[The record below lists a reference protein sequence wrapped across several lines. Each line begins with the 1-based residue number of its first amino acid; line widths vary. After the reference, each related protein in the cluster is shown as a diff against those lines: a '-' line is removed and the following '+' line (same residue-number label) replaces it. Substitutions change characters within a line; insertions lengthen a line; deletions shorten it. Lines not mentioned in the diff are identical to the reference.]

1 MNEALLQ
8 RLRQSLAQREGSSLR
23 RKLTARASTD
33 TRVNLADNDY
43 LGLSRDPAVVAAGVA
58 ALQEW
63 GASSSASPLVTGYT
77 EIHQQLEHTLA
88 AWQGYEYGLV
98 MNTGFSANSAVLGG
112 LPKKGDLILADR
124 LVHASMLDGIMASG
138 ARLRRFA
145 HNDLD
150 ALELMLHE
158 EPALDGVIFV
168 VTESVYSMDGDS
180 PDLKRLASLRKRFG
194 FCWVLDEA
202 HATGWYGSTGSGLQE
217 AQGAFAAA
225 DIVVGTLGKG
235 LGSQGAYV
243 LSHAPEV
250 RDALIN
256 FAGEFVYSTY
266 LAPSCAAAALA
277 AVERV
282 KGMSGE
288 RAELHALSHAW
299 RDGLLEAGFAVPSG
313 DSPIIP
319 LILGDSDVTLKY
331 ATALRAAGFMVS
343 AIRPPTVPVRT
354 GRIRISLRRGL
365 SPAVLSSFVA
375 ALKGVSA

>member
-23 RKLTARASTD
+23 RKLTARASAD

-88 AWQGYEYGLV
+88 AWQGYAHGLV

-250 RDALIN
+250 RDSLIN

-343 AIRPPTVPVRT
+343 AIRPPTVPMRT

-375 ALKGVSA
+375 ALKGVSL

>member
-23 RKLTARASTD
+23 RKLTARASAD
-33 TRVNLADNDY
+33 SRVNLADNDY
-43 LGLSRDPAVVAAGVA
+43 LGLSRDPVVVAAAVA

-202 HATGWYGSTGSGLQE
+202 HATGWYGATGSGLQE

-282 KGMSGE
+282 KGMSAE
-288 RAELHALSHAW
+288 RAELHALSHSW
-299 RDGLLEAGFAVPSG
+299 RDGLVEAGFAVPSG

-365 SPAVLSSFVA
+365 SPTVLSSFVA

>member
-1 MNEALLQ
+1 VNEALLQ

-23 RKLTARASTD
+23 RKLTARSSSD
-33 TRVNLADNDY
+33 TRINLADNDY

-77 EIHQQLEHTLA
+77 EIHQKLEHTLA
-88 AWQGYEYGLV
+88 AWQGYAHGLV

-202 HATGWYGSTGSGLQE
+202 HATGWYGATGSGLQE

-277 AVERV
+277 AVDRV
-282 KGMSGE
+282 KGMSAE
-288 RAELHALSHAW
+288 RAELHALSQAW
-299 RDGLLEAGFAVPSG
+299 RDGLVEAGFAVPSG

-365 SPAVLSSFVA
+365 SPAVLSSFVS
-375 ALKGVSA
+375 ALKGVTG

>member
-23 RKLTARASTD
+23 RKLTARASAD

-77 EIHQQLEHTLA
+77 EIHQQLEQTLA
-88 AWQGYEYGLV
+88 AWQGYAHGLV

-250 RDALIN
+250 RDSLIN

-365 SPAVLSSFVA
+365 SPAVLSSFIT

>member
-1 MNEALLQ
+1 VNEALLK

-23 RKLTARASTD
+23 RKLTARASAD
-33 TRVNLADNDY
+33 TRINLADNDY
-43 LGLSRDPAVVAAGVA
+43 LGLSRDPAVVAAGIA
-58 ALQEW
+58 ALHEW

-77 EIHQQLEHTLA
+77 EIHQQLEQTLA
-88 AWQGYEYGLV
+88 AWQGYAHGLV

-168 VTESVYSMDGDS
+168 VTETVYSMDGDS

-299 RDGLLEAGFAVPSG
+299 RDGLVEAGFAVPSG

-331 ATALRAAGFMVS
+331 ATALRDAGFMVS

-365 SPAVLSSFVA
+365 SPAVLSSFVS
-375 ALKGVSA
+375 ALKGVAA

>member
-1 MNEALLQ
+1 MNAALLQ
-8 RLRQSLAQREGSSLR
+8 RLRQALVQREGSALR
-23 RKLTARASTD
+23 RRLVARAAD
-33 TRVNLADNDY
+33 DRRVNLADNDY
-43 LGLSRDPAVVAAGVA
+43 LGLARDPAVVAAATA
-58 ALQEW
+58 ALQAW

-77 EIHQQLEHTLA
+77 ELHQKLERTLA
-88 AWQGYEYGLV
+88 DWQGYEHGLV
-98 MNTGFSANSAVLGG
+98 LNTGYAANAAVLGG
-112 LPKKGDLILADR
+112 LPRKGDLILADR
-124 LVHASMLDGIMASG
+124 LVHASMLDGILKSG

-158 EPALDGVIFV
+158 EPALDGVLFV

-180 PDLKRLASLRKRFG
+180 PDLRRLASLRQRFG

-202 HATGWYGSTGSGLQE
+202 HATGWYGATGSGLQE
-217 AQGAFAAA
+217 GQGVPAAA

-243 LSHAPEV
+243 LAHAPEV

-256 FAGEFVYSTY
+256 FAGEFIYSTY
-266 LAPSCAAAALA
+266 LAPASAAAALA
-277 AVERV
+277 AIDRVRELASERPSLHVLSVE
-282 KGMSGE
+282 
-288 RAELHALSHAW
+288 W
-299 RDGLLEAGFAVPSG
+299 RDGLCAAGFAVPSG

-319 LILGDSDVTLKY
+319 LILGDSDVTLRY
-331 ATALRAAGFMVS
+331 AEALRGAGFLVS

-365 SPAVLSSFVA
+365 PADSLASFLSV
-375 ALKGVSA
+375 LKGVSA

>member
-43 LGLSRDPAVVAAGVA
+43 LGLSRDPAIVAAGVA

-331 ATALRAAGFMVS
+331 ANALRAAGFMVS

-365 SPAVLSSFVA
+365 SPTVLSSFVA

>member
-8 RLRQSLAQREGSSLR
+8 RLRQSLAQREGTSLR
-23 RKLTARASTD
+23 RKLSARASSD

-43 LGLSRDPAVVAAGVA
+43 LGLSRDPVVVAAGVA

-77 EIHQQLEHTLA
+77 EIHQKLEHTLA
-88 AWQGYEYGLV
+88 AWQGYAHGLV

-202 HATGWYGSTGSGLQE
+202 HATGWYGATGSGLQE

-282 KGMSGE
+282 KGMSAE

-299 RDGLLEAGFAVPSG
+299 RDGLVEAGFAVPSG

>member
-1 MNEALLQ
+1 
-8 RLRQSLAQREGSSLR
+8 
-23 RKLTARASTD
+23 
-33 TRVNLADNDY
+33 
-43 LGLSRDPAVVAAGVA
+43 
-58 ALQEW
+58 
-63 GASSSASPLVTGYT
+63 
-77 EIHQQLEHTLA
+77 
-88 AWQGYEYGLV
+88 
-98 MNTGFSANSAVLGG
+98 
-112 LPKKGDLILADR
+112 
-124 LVHASMLDGIMASG
+124 
-138 ARLRRFA
+138 
-145 HNDLD
+145 
-150 ALELMLHE
+150 MLHE

-243 LSHAPEV
+243 LSHASEV

-277 AVERV
+277 AIERV

-288 RAELHALSHAW
+288 RAELHALSHGW
-299 RDGLLEAGFAVPSG
+299 RDRLVEAGFAVPSG

-365 SPAVLSSFVA
+365 SPAVLSSFVS
-375 ALKGVSA
+375 ALKGVPA

>member
-23 RKLTARASTD
+23 RKLTARASD
-33 TRVNLADNDY
+33 DKRVNLADNDY

-63 GASSSASPLVTGYT
+63 GASAAASPLVTGYT
-77 EIHQQLEHTLA
+77 EIHQKLEQTLA
-88 AWQGYEYGLV
+88 AWQGYAHGLV
-98 MNTGFSANSAVLGG
+98 MNTGFAANSAVLGG

-124 LVHASMLDGIMASG
+124 LVHASMLDGITASG

-202 HATGWYGSTGSGLQE
+202 HATGWYGATGSGLQE

-299 RDGLLEAGFAVPSG
+299 RDGLVEAGFAVPSG

-365 SPAVLSSFVA
+365 SPAVLSSVVS
-375 ALKGVSA
+375 ALKGVTT

>member
-1 MNEALLQ
+1 VNEALLQ

-23 RKLTARASTD
+23 RKLTARASD
-33 TRVNLADNDY
+33 DKRVNLADNDY
-43 LGLSRDPAVVAAGVA
+43 LGLSRDPMVVAAGVA
-58 ALQEW
+58 ALHEW

-77 EIHQQLEHTLA
+77 EIHQKLEQTLA
-88 AWQGYEYGLV
+88 AWQGYAHGLV
-98 MNTGFSANSAVLGG
+98 MNTGFAANSAVLGG

-124 LVHASMLDGIMASG
+124 LVHASMLDGFMASG

-202 HATGWYGSTGSGLQE
+202 HATGWYGTTGSGLQE
-217 AQGAFAAA
+217 GQGAFAVA

-243 LSHAPEV
+243 LSHASEV

-277 AVERV
+277 AIERV

-288 RAELHALSHAW
+288 RSELHALSHAW
-299 RDGLLEAGFAVPSG
+299 RDGLVEAGFAVPSG

-365 SPAVLSSFVA
+365 SPAVLSSFVS
-375 ALKGVSA
+375 ALKGVTA

>member
-23 RKLTARASTD
+23 RKLTARASAD

-288 RAELHALSHAW
+288 RADLHALSHAW

-365 SPAVLSSFVA
+365 SPAVLSSFVS
-375 ALKGVSA
+375 ALKGVIV

>member
-23 RKLTARASTD
+23 RKLTARASAD

-277 AVERV
+277 AVDRV

-365 SPAVLSSFVA
+365 SPDVLSSFVS

>member
-1 MNEALLQ
+1 VNEALLQ

-23 RKLTARASTD
+23 RKLTARASD
-33 TRVNLADNDY
+33 DKRVNLADNDY

-63 GASSSASPLVTGYT
+63 GASAAASPLVTGYT
-77 EIHQQLEHTLA
+77 EIHQKLEQTLA
-88 AWQGYEYGLV
+88 AWQGYAHGLV
-98 MNTGFSANSAVLGG
+98 MNTGFAANSAVLGG

-124 LVHASMLDGIMASG
+124 LVHASMLDGITASG

-202 HATGWYGSTGSGLQE
+202 HATGWYGATGSGLQE
-217 AQGAFAAA
+217 AQGAFAAS

-299 RDGLLEAGFAVPSG
+299 RDGLVEAGFAVPSG

-365 SPAVLSSFVA
+365 SPAVLSSFVS

>member
-1 MNEALLQ
+1 VNEALLQ

-23 RKLTARASTD
+23 RKLTARASSD
-33 TRVNLADNDY
+33 KRVNLADNDY
-43 LGLSRDPAVVAAGVA
+43 LGLSHDPAVVAAGVA
-58 ALQEW
+58 ALHEW
-63 GASSSASPLVTGYT
+63 GASASASPLVTGYT
-77 EIHQQLEHTLA
+77 EIHQKLEHALA
-88 AWQGYEYGLV
+88 AWQGYAHGLV

-202 HATGWYGSTGSGLQE
+202 HATGWYGATGSGLQE

-282 KGMSGE
+282 QAMSAE

-299 RDGLLEAGFAVPSG
+299 RDGLVEAGFAVPSG

-365 SPAVLSSFVA
+365 SPAVLSSFVS
-375 ALKGVSA
+375 ALKGVAA

>member
-1 MNEALLQ
+1 MNAALLH
-8 RLRQSLAQREGSSLR
+8 RLRQALVQREGAALR
-23 RKLTARASTD
+23 RRLVARAAD
-33 TRVNLADNDY
+33 DRRVNLADNDY
-43 LGLSRDPAVVAAGVA
+43 LGLARDPAVIAAAAA
-58 ALQEW
+58 ALRDW

-77 EIHQQLEHTLA
+77 ELHQRLERTLA
-88 AWQGYEYGLV
+88 TWQGYEHGLV
-98 MNTGFSANSAVLGG
+98 FNTGYAANAAVLGG
-112 LPKKGDLILADR
+112 LPRKGDVVLADR
-124 LVHASMLDGIMASG
+124 LVHASMLDGILRSG

-180 PDLKRLASLRKRFG
+180 PDLRRLASLRRRFG

-202 HATGWYGSTGSGLQE
+202 HATGWYGATGSGLQE
-217 AQGAFAAA
+217 GQGVPAAA

-235 LGSQGAYV
+235 LGSHGAYV

-250 RDALIN
+250 RDALVN
-256 FAGEFVYSTY
+256 FAGEFIYSTY
-266 LAPSCAAAALA
+266 LAPASAAAALA
-277 AVERV
+277 AVERTRALAA
-282 KGMSGE
+282 E
-288 RAELHALSHAW
+288 RPALHALSVEW
-299 RDGLLEAGFAVPSG
+299 RDGLCAAGFAVPSG

-319 LILGDSDVTLKY
+319 LILGDSDVTLRY
-331 ATALRAAGFMVS
+331 AEALRGAGFLVS

-365 SPAVLSSFVA
+365 PADSLASFLSV
-375 ALKGVSA
+375 LKGVTP

>member
-23 RKLTARASTD
+23 RKLTARASD
-33 TRVNLADNDY
+33 DKRVNLADNDY
-43 LGLSRDPAVVAAGVA
+43 LGLSRDPAVIAAGVA
-58 ALQEW
+58 ALHEW

-77 EIHQQLEHTLA
+77 EIHQKLEQTLA
-88 AWQGYEYGLV
+88 AWQGYAHGLV
-98 MNTGFSANSAVLGG
+98 MNAGFAANSAVLGG

-202 HATGWYGSTGSGLQE
+202 HATGWYGATGSGLQE

-299 RDGLLEAGFAVPSG
+299 RDGLVEAGFAVPSG

-331 ATALRAAGFMVS
+331 ATALRSAGFMVS

-365 SPAVLSSFVA
+365 SPAVLSSFVS
-375 ALKGVSA
+375 ALKGVTA

>member
-23 RKLTARASTD
+23 RKLTARASAD
-33 TRVNLADNDY
+33 TRVNLADHDY

-58 ALQEW
+58 ALHEW

-77 EIHQQLEHTLA
+77 EIHQQLEQTLA
-88 AWQGYEYGLV
+88 AWQGYAHGLV

-217 AQGAFAAA
+217 EQGAFAAA

-282 KGMSGE
+282 KGMSAE

-299 RDGLLEAGFAVPSG
+299 RDGLVEAGFAVPSG

-365 SPAVLSSFVA
+365 SPAVLSSFVS
-375 ALKGVSA
+375 ALKGVSP

>member
-1 MNEALLQ
+1 VNEALLQ

-23 RKLTARASTD
+23 RKLTARASAD
-33 TRVNLADNDY
+33 PRVNLADNDY
-43 LGLSRDPAVVAAGVA
+43 LGLSRDPAVIAAGVA
-58 ALQEW
+58 ALHEW

-77 EIHQQLEHTLA
+77 EIHQKLEQTLA
-88 AWQGYEYGLV
+88 AWQGYAHGLV
-98 MNTGFSANSAVLGG
+98 MNTGFAANSAVLGG

-202 HATGWYGSTGSGLQE
+202 HATGWYGATGSGLQE
-217 AQGAFAAA
+217 GQDAFAAA

-277 AVERV
+277 AIQRV

-288 RAELHALSHAW
+288 RGELHALSQAW
-299 RDGLLEAGFAVPSG
+299 RDGLVEAGFAVPSG

-365 SPAVLSSFVA
+365 SPAVLSSFVS
-375 ALKGVSA
+375 ALKGVTA

>member
-8 RLRQSLAQREGSSLR
+8 RLRQSLAQREGSTLR
-23 RKLTARASTD
+23 RKLTARASD
-33 TRVNLADNDY
+33 DKRVNLADNDY
-43 LGLSRDPAVVAAGVA
+43 LGLSRDPAVVAAAVA
-58 ALQEW
+58 ALHEW
-63 GASSSASPLVTGYT
+63 GASSAASPLVTGYT
-77 EIHQQLEHTLA
+77 EIHQKLEQTLA
-88 AWQGYEYGLV
+88 SWHGYAHGLV

-202 HATGWYGSTGSGLQE
+202 HATGWYGATGSGLQE
-217 AQGAFAAA
+217 GQGAFAGA

-277 AVERV
+277 AIERV

-299 RDGLLEAGFAVPSG
+299 RDGLVEAGFAVPSG

-319 LILGDSDVTLKY
+319 LILGDADVTLKY
-331 ATALRAAGFMVS
+331 ATALRAAGYMVS

-365 SPAVLSSFVA
+365 SPAVLSSFVS

>member
-23 RKLTARASTD
+23 RKLTARAADDS
-33 TRVNLADNDY
+33 RVNLADNDY
-43 LGLSRDPAVVAAGVA
+43 LGLSRDPAVIAAGMA

-63 GASSSASPLVTGYT
+63 GASAAASPLVTGYT
-77 EIHQQLEHTLA
+77 EIHQQLERTLA
-88 AWQGYEYGLV
+88 AWQGYAHALV
-98 MNTGFSANSAVLGG
+98 MNTGFAANSAVLGG
-112 LPKKGDLILADR
+112 LPKKGDVVLADR
-124 LVHASMLDGIMASG
+124 LVHASMLDGILASG

-180 PDLKRLASLRKRFG
+180 PDLPRLAALRKRFG

-202 HATGWYGSTGSGLQE
+202 HATGWYGATGTGLQE
-217 AQGAFAAA
+217 ARGVPAAA

-277 AVERV
+277 AIGRV
-282 KGMSGE
+282 RDMSGE
-288 RAELHALSHAW
+288 RGELHALSQAW
-299 RDGLLEAGFAVPSG
+299 RDGLVEAGFAVPTG

-319 LILGDSDVTLKY
+319 LILGDSDVTLRY

-354 GRIRISLRRGL
+354 GRIRISLRRGI
-365 SPAVLSSFVA
+365 SPAVLSSFVS
-375 ALKGVSA
+375 ALKGVSP

>member
-1 MNEALLQ
+1 
-8 RLRQSLAQREGSSLR
+8 
-23 RKLTARASTD
+23 
-33 TRVNLADNDY
+33 
-43 LGLSRDPAVVAAGVA
+43 VA

-63 GASSSASPLVTGYT
+63 GASASASPLVTGYT
-77 EIHQQLEHTLA
+77 EIHQKLEQTLA
-88 AWQGYEYGLV
+88 AWQGYAHGLV

-202 HATGWYGSTGSGLQE
+202 HATGWYGATGSGLQE
-217 AQGAFAAA
+217 GQGALAAA

-277 AVERV
+277 AVGRV

-288 RAELHALSHAW
+288 RSELHALSHAW
-299 RDGLLEAGFAVPSG
+299 RDGLVEAGFAVPSG

-365 SPAVLSSFVA
+365 SPAVLSSFVS

>member
-23 RKLTARASTD
+23 RKLSARASSD
-33 TRVNLADNDY
+33 TRINLADNDY
-43 LGLSRDPAVVAAGVA
+43 LGLSRDPAVIAAGVA

-77 EIHQQLEHTLA
+77 EIHQKLEHTLA
-88 AWQGYEYGLV
+88 AWQGYAHGLV

-180 PDLKRLASLRKRFG
+180 PDLNRLASLRKRFG

-202 HATGWYGSTGSGLQE
+202 HATGWYGATGSGLQE
-217 AQGAFAAA
+217 EQGAFAAA

-250 RDALIN
+250 RDSLIN

>member
-23 RKLTARASTD
+23 RKLTARASAD

-288 RAELHALSHAW
+288 RAELHALSQAW

-375 ALKGVSA
+375 ALKGVTT

>member
-1 MNEALLQ
+1 VNAALLQ

-23 RKLTARASTD
+23 RKLTARASAD
-33 TRVNLADNDY
+33 TRINLADNDY

-77 EIHQQLEHTLA
+77 EIHQKLEHTLA
-88 AWQGYEYGLV
+88 AWQGYAHGLV

-168 VTESVYSMDGDS
+168 VTETVYSMDGDS

-202 HATGWYGSTGSGLQE
+202 HATGWYGATGSGLQE
-217 AQGAFAAA
+217 SQGAFAAA

-282 KGMSGE
+282 KSMPAE

-365 SPAVLSSFVA
+365 SPAVLSSFVS
-375 ALKGVSA
+375 ALKGVTA

>member
-1 MNEALLQ
+1 VNEALLQ

-23 RKLTARASTD
+23 RKLTARASD
-33 TRVNLADNDY
+33 DKRVNLADNDY
-43 LGLSRDPAVVAAGVA
+43 LGLSHDPAVIAAGVA
-58 ALQEW
+58 ALHEW
-63 GASSSASPLVTGYT
+63 GASASASPLVTGYT
-77 EIHQQLEHTLA
+77 EIHQKLEQTLA
-88 AWQGYEYGLV
+88 AWQGYAHGLV

-202 HATGWYGSTGSGLQE
+202 HATGWYGATGSGLQE

-243 LSHAPEV
+243 LSHASEV

-282 KGMSGE
+282 KGMSAE

-299 RDGLLEAGFAVPSG
+299 RDGLVEAGFAVPSG

-331 ATALRAAGFMVS
+331 ATALRSAGFMVS

-365 SPAVLSSFVA
+365 SPAVLSSFVS
-375 ALKGVSA
+375 ALKGVTA

>member
-1 MNEALLQ
+1 MNAALLQ
-8 RLRQSLAQREGSSLR
+8 RLRQALVQREGSALR
-23 RKLTARASTD
+23 RRLVARAAD
-33 TRVNLADNDY
+33 DRRVNLADNDY
-43 LGLSRDPAVVAAGVA
+43 LGLARDPAVVAAATA
-58 ALQEW
+58 ALQAW

-77 EIHQQLEHTLA
+77 ELHQKLERTLA
-88 AWQGYEYGLV
+88 DWQGYEHGLV
-98 MNTGFSANSAVLGG
+98 LNTGYAANAAVLGG
-112 LPKKGDLILADR
+112 LPRKGDLILADR
-124 LVHASMLDGIMASG
+124 LVHASMLDGILKSG

-158 EPALDGVIFV
+158 EPALDGVLFV

-180 PDLKRLASLRKRFG
+180 PDLRRLASLRQRFG

-202 HATGWYGSTGSGLQE
+202 HATGWYGATGSGLQE
-217 AQGAFAAA
+217 GQGVPAAA

-243 LSHAPEV
+243 LAHAPEV

-256 FAGEFVYSTY
+256 FAGEFIYSTY
-266 LAPSCAAAALA
+266 LAPASAAAALA
-277 AVERV
+277 AIDRVRELASERPSLHVLSVE
-282 KGMSGE
+282 
-288 RAELHALSHAW
+288 W
-299 RDGLLEAGFAVPSG
+299 RDCLCAAGFAVPSG

-319 LILGDSDVTLKY
+319 LILGDSDVTLRY
-331 ATALRAAGFMVS
+331 AEALRGAGFLVS

-365 SPAVLSSFVA
+365 PADSLASFLSV
-375 ALKGVSA
+375 LKGVSA

>member
-8 RLRQSLAQREGSSLR
+8 RLRQSLAQREGTSLR
-23 RKLTARASTD
+23 RKLSARASSD

-43 LGLSRDPAVVAAGVA
+43 LGLSRDPVVVAAGVA

-77 EIHQQLEHTLA
+77 EIHQKLEHTLA
-88 AWQGYEYGLV
+88 AWQGYAHGLV

-299 RDGLLEAGFAVPSG
+299 RDGLVEAGFAVPSG

-365 SPAVLSSFVA
+365 SPAVLSSFVS
-375 ALKGVSA
+375 ALKGVTA

>member
-1 MNEALLQ
+1 MNEALLK
-8 RLRQSLAQREGSSLR
+8 RLRQSLVQREGSSLR
-23 RKLTARASTD
+23 RKLTARASSD

-43 LGLSRDPAVVAAGVA
+43 LALSRDPAVVAAGIA
-58 ALQEW
+58 ALHEW

-77 EIHQQLEHTLA
+77 EIHQKLEQTLA
-88 AWQGYEYGLV
+88 AWQGYAHGLV

-282 KGMSGE
+282 KGMSAE

-299 RDGLLEAGFAVPSG
+299 RDGLVEAGFAVPSG

-354 GRIRISLRRGL
+354 GRIRLSLRRGL
-365 SPAVLSSFVA
+365 SPAVLSSFIA

>member
-23 RKLTARASTD
+23 RKLTARAAD
-33 TRVNLADNDY
+33 DKRVNLADNDY
-43 LGLSRDPAVVAAGVA
+43 LGLSRDPAVIAAGVA

-63 GASSSASPLVTGYT
+63 GASAAASPLVTGYT
-77 EIHQQLEHTLA
+77 EIHQRLEQTLA
-88 AWQGYEYGLV
+88 AWQGYAHALV
-98 MNTGFSANSAVLGG
+98 MNTGFAANSAVLGG
-112 LPKKGDLILADR
+112 LPKKGDVVLADR
-124 LVHASMLDGIMASG
+124 LVHASMLEGILASG

-180 PDLKRLASLRKRFG
+180 PDLPRLAALRKRFG

-202 HATGWYGSTGSGLQE
+202 HATGWYGATGTGLQE
-217 AQGAFAAA
+217 ARGVPAAA

-277 AVERV
+277 AIGRV
-282 KGMSGE
+282 RDMSGE
-288 RAELHALSHAW
+288 RGELHALSQAW
-299 RDGLLEAGFAVPSG
+299 RDGLVEAGFAVPTG

-319 LILGDSDVTLKY
+319 LILGDSDVALRY

-365 SPAVLSSFVA
+365 SPAVLSSFVS
-375 ALKGVSA
+375 ALKGVTA

>member
-23 RKLTARASTD
+23 RKLTARASSD

-88 AWQGYEYGLV
+88 AWQGYAYGLV

-243 LSHAPEV
+243 LSHALEV

-375 ALKGVSA
+375 ALKGVSL

>member
-1 MNEALLQ
+1 VNEALLQ

-23 RKLTARASTD
+23 RKLTARASAD

-43 LGLSRDPAVVAAGVA
+43 LGLSRDPAVIAAGVA
-58 ALQEW
+58 ALHEW

-77 EIHQQLEHTLA
+77 EIHQKLEHTLA

-98 MNTGFSANSAVLGG
+98 MNTGFAANSAVLGG

-202 HATGWYGSTGSGLQE
+202 HATGWYGTTGSGLQE
-217 AQGAFAAA
+217 GQGAFAAA

-250 RDALIN
+250 RDSLIN

-299 RDGLLEAGFAVPSG
+299 RDGLVEAGFAVPSG

-365 SPAVLSSFVA
+365 SPAVLSSFVS

>member
-1 MNEALLQ
+1 VNEALLQ

-23 RKLTARASTD
+23 RKLTARASD
-33 TRVNLADNDY
+33 DKRVNLADNDY
-43 LGLSRDPAVVAAGVA
+43 LGLSRDPAVIAAGVA
-58 ALQEW
+58 ALHEW
-63 GASSSASPLVTGYT
+63 GASAAASPLVTGYT
-77 EIHQQLEHTLA
+77 EIHQKLEQTLA
-88 AWQGYEYGLV
+88 AWQGYAHGLV
-98 MNTGFSANSAVLGG
+98 MNTGFAANSAVLGG
-112 LPKKGDLILADR
+112 LPKRGDLILADR

-202 HATGWYGSTGSGLQE
+202 HATGWYGATGSGLQE

-299 RDGLLEAGFAVPSG
+299 RDGLVEAGFAVPSG

-365 SPAVLSSFVA
+365 SPAVLSSVVS
-375 ALKGVSA
+375 ALKGVTT

>member
-23 RKLTARASTD
+23 RKLTARASD
-33 TRVNLADNDY
+33 DKRVNLADNDY
-43 LGLSRDPAVVAAGVA
+43 LGLSRDPAVIAAGVA

-63 GASSSASPLVTGYT
+63 GASAAASPLVTGYT
-77 EIHQQLEHTLA
+77 EIHQKLEQTLA
-88 AWQGYEYGLV
+88 AWQGYAHGLV
-98 MNTGFSANSAVLGG
+98 MNTGFAANSAVLGG

-202 HATGWYGSTGSGLQE
+202 HATGWYGATGSGLQE

-299 RDGLLEAGFAVPSG
+299 RDGLVEAGFAVPSG

-331 ATALRAAGFMVS
+331 ATALRSAGFMVS

-365 SPAVLSSFVA
+365 SPAVLSSFVS
-375 ALKGVSA
+375 ALKGVTA

>member
-23 RKLTARASTD
+23 RKLTARASSD
-33 TRVNLADNDY
+33 KRVNLADNDY
-43 LGLSRDPAVVAAGVA
+43 LGLSHDPAVIAAGVA

-63 GASSSASPLVTGYT
+63 GASASASPLVTGYT
-77 EIHQQLEHTLA
+77 EIHQKLEQTLA
-88 AWQGYEYGLV
+88 AWQGYAHGLV

-112 LPKKGDLILADR
+112 LPKKGDVILADR

-202 HATGWYGSTGSGLQE
+202 HATGWYGAIGSGLQE

-266 LAPSCAAAALA
+266 LAPSCVAAALA

-299 RDGLLEAGFAVPSG
+299 RDGLVEAGFAVPSG

-331 ATALRAAGFMVS
+331 ATALRSAGFMVS

-365 SPAVLSSFVA
+365 SPAVLSSFVS
-375 ALKGVSA
+375 ALKGVTA

>member
-1 MNEALLQ
+1 MNAALLH
-8 RLRQSLAQREGSSLR
+8 RLRQALVQREGAALR
-23 RKLTARASTD
+23 RRLVARAAD
-33 TRVNLADNDY
+33 DRRVNLADNDY
-43 LGLSRDPAVVAAGVA
+43 LGLARDPAVIAAAAA
-58 ALQEW
+58 ALRDW

-77 EIHQQLEHTLA
+77 ELHQRLERTLA
-88 AWQGYEYGLV
+88 TWQGYEHGLV
-98 MNTGFSANSAVLGG
+98 FNTGYAANAAVLGG
-112 LPKKGDLILADR
+112 LPRKGDVVLADR
-124 LVHASMLDGIMASG
+124 LVHASMLDGILRSG

-180 PDLKRLASLRKRFG
+180 PDLRRLASLRRRFG

-202 HATGWYGSTGSGLQE
+202 HATGWYGATGSGLQE
-217 AQGAFAAA
+217 GQGVPAAA

-235 LGSQGAYV
+235 LGSHGAYV

-250 RDALIN
+250 RDALVN
-256 FAGEFVYSTY
+256 FAGEFIYSTY
-266 LAPSCAAAALA
+266 LAPASAAAASA
-277 AVERV
+277 AVERTRALAP
-282 KGMSGE
+282 E
-288 RAELHALSHAW
+288 RPALHALSVEW
-299 RDGLLEAGFAVPSG
+299 RDGLCAAGFAVPSG

-319 LILGDSDVTLKY
+319 LILGDSDVTLRY
-331 ATALRAAGFMVS
+331 AEALRGAGFLVS

-365 SPAVLSSFVA
+365 PADSLASFLSV
-375 ALKGVSA
+375 LKGVTP

>member
-1 MNEALLQ
+1 VNEALLQ

-23 RKLTARASTD
+23 RKLTARASAD

-282 KGMSGE
+282 KGVSGE
-288 RAELHALSHAW
+288 RAELHALSQAW

-365 SPAVLSSFVA
+365 SPAVLSSFIT
-375 ALKGVSA
+375 ALKGVSV